1 MQKLLKD
8 PLLHFLLL
16 GALLFLVFELVKSPV
31 GVEENSII
39 ITSGD
44 VEALQANFS
53 RTWQRPPTEKELAGL
68 IEDMVRE
75 EMAYREALAMG
86 LDQDDSVIRR
96 RLRMKMELLAED
108 TADFSPPTDADLREY
123 LAEHRDSFRL
133 QPQVSFMHV
142 YLNSDKRGAGVEDS
156 ARQILAKLSAAGR
169 DVDLESLSDPTM
181 LPKAL
186 PLYYVN
192 DIGRLFGE
200 DFSRQIVEIEPG
212 AWTGPIR
219 SGYGL
224 HLVYVHERIA
234 GRDPD
239 LNEIRQQVERE
250 WSARQRKK
258 FKEETY
264 RKLRER
270 YTVIIEEAPA
280 ATANKISD
288 RSE

>member
-181 LPKAL
+181 LPKEL

-200 DFSRQIVEIEPG
+200 DFSRQIVGIEPG

-250 WSARQRKK
+250 WSAQQRKK

-264 RKLRER
+264 KKLRER
-270 YTVIIEEAPA
+270 YTVIIEGAPA
-280 ATANKISD
+280 ATAKKIS
-288 RSE
+288 